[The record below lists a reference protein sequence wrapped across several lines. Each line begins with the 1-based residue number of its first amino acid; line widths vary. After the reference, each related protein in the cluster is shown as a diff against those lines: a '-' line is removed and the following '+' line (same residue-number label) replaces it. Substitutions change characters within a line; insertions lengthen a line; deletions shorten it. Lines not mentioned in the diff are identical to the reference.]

1 MTRGR
6 PPDQALKEAKAI
18 ARRQGKLCE
27 NTRGRGLLYDFAIHL
42 AFLTIY
48 IQVRRMKTAA
58 ETADDI
64 LSVCAR
70 DIARIRR
77 VPATAVLI
85 RELSARSPAGAWRY
99 FLGTRRPSRGD
110 PGRGYAGEH
119 GRHPAAAGR
128 CTRAGPVVRARRSSG
143 GKGRLLLPVHGTVE
157 VSPPTSFFQGFWEIQ
172 SSSKI
177 TPQFS
182 PRLPK

>member
-85 RELSARSPAGAWRY
+85 RELWARSPAGAWRY
-99 FLGTRRPSRGD
+99 FLVLDDLLVEIPAEAMPENMAGSRLLKEDAPGPDRSSLPGGT
-110 PGRGYAGEH
+110 
-119 GRHPAAAGR
+119 
-128 CTRAGPVVRARRSSG
+128 PVVRG
-143 GKGRLLLPVHGTVE
+143 GYYCPFMV
-157 VSPPTSFFQGFWEIQ
+157 P
-172 SSSKI
+172 SK
-177 TPQFS
+177 
-182 PRLPK
+182 

>member
-27 NTRGRGLLYDFAIHL
+27 NSRGRGLLYDFSIHL

-48 IQVRRMKTAA
+48 VQVRRMKTVASTA
-58 ETADDI
+58 EDI
-64 LSVCAR
+64 LSACAR

-85 RELSARSPAGAWRY
+85 TEFWVRSPVGTWRY
-99 FLGTRRPSRGD
+99 FLVLDDLLVEIPAEAMPENMTGSRLLKEES
-110 PGRGYAGEH
+110 PG
-119 GRHPAAAGR
+119 PN
-128 CTRAGPVVRARRSSG
+128 RSSLPG
-143 GKGRLLLPVHGTVE
+143 GAPAVGGGYYCPFMV
-157 VSPPTSFFQGFWEIQ
+157 P
-172 SSSKI
+172 SK
-177 TPQFS
+177 
-182 PRLPK
+182 